1 MKEELSLREIINEVI
16 LFFINFRILIV
27 SVTLIGT
34 LSVII
39 FQKVRPAYYSTVA
52 IATSGLSAFERIEDD
67 KEILNQRTA
76 INIINSIQLDLK
88 KEDYYVV
95 SQKLSVSEEVA
106 SNIKKINAEQI
117 FREDENNKKHNT
129 PKFEIH
135 LSVKDNSIIDSVETG
150 LMKYFNTNKYIDNYY
165 DQYSVTNDQ
174 EINSIEDEIKS
185 LQDLRESSDA
195 KIDMSSISVLS
206 KKGISQV
213 QNQIIE
219 LIQMKS
225 LNTTNKALL
234 KPLSFV
240 QGFFVSQ
247 VPERGVLMLGSI
259 AAGVSFLLGIIIA
272 VFKVVYIKSKE

>member
-16 LFFINFRILIV
+16 LFFINFRILII
-27 SVTLIGT
+27 SVTLIGI

-39 FQKVRPAYYSTVA
+39 FQNVRPAYYSSVA
-52 IATSGLSAFERIEDD
+52 IATSGLSVFERIEDD
-67 KEILNQRTA
+67 KEIQNQRTA
-76 INIINSIQLDLK
+76 INIINSMQLDLN
-88 KEDYYVV
+88 KEDYYVLA
-95 SQKLSVSEEVA
+95 QKLSISEEVA
-106 SNIKKINAEQI
+106 SKIKKINAEQI
-117 FREDENNKKHNT
+117 FREDENNKKYNT

-165 DQYSVTNDQ
+165 DQYSATNDQ

-185 LQDLRESSDA
+185 LQDLRKSSDA

-206 KKGISQV
+206 KKGISEV

-225 LNTTNKALL
+225 LNTTNKELL

-247 VPERGVLMLGSI
+247 VPERGVLVLGSI
-259 AAGVSFLLGIIIA
+259 AAGISFLLGMIIA
-272 VFKVVYIKSKE
+272 VFKSVYTKSKE

>member
-16 LFFINFRILIV
+16 LFFINFRILII

-52 IATSGLSAFERIEDD
+52 IATSGLSAFERIDYTPEV
-67 KEILNQRTA
+67 LNQRTV
-76 INIINSIQLDLK
+76 INIINNLQLDLE

-95 SQKLSVSEEVA
+95 AQKLGVSQGVA
-106 SNIKKINAEQI
+106 SKIKKINAEQI
-117 FREDENNKKHNT
+117 FREDETNKKHNT

-150 LMKYFNTNKYIDNYY
+150 LMKYFNTNKYIANYY
-165 DQYSVTNDQ
+165 YQYSVTNDQ

-185 LQDLRESSDA
+185 LQDLRKSSGA
-195 KIDMSSISVLS
+195 KIDMSSTSVLS
-206 KKGISQV
+206 KKGISEV

-219 LIQMKS
+219 LMQMKS
-225 LNTTNKALL
+225 LNTTNKELL

-240 QGFFVSQ
+240 QEFSVSQ
-247 VPERGVLMLGSI
+247 VPERGVLILGSL
-259 AAGVSFLLGIIIA
+259 AAGISFLLGIIIA
-272 VFKVVYIKSKE
+272 VFKSVYTKSKE

>member
-1 MKEELSLREIINEVI
+1 MKEELSLREIISEVI

-34 LSVII
+34 LSVVI

-76 INIINSIQLDLK
+76 IKIINSIQLDLK

-95 SQKLSVSEEVA
+95 SRKLSVSEEVA
-106 SNIKKINAEQI
+106 SKIKKINAEQI
-117 FREDENNKKHNT
+117 FREDENNKKYNT

-150 LMKYFNTNKYIDNYY
+150 LIKYFNTNKYIDNYY
-165 DQYSVTNDQ
+165 YQYSVTNDQ

-185 LQDLRESSDA
+185 LQDLRKSSDA

-206 KKGISQV
+206 KKGISEV

-240 QGFFVSQ
+240 QGFSVSQ
-247 VPERGVLMLGSI
+247 VPERGVLVLGSI
-259 AAGVSFLLGIIIA
+259 AAGISFLLGMIIA
-272 VFKVVYIKSKE
+272 VFKSVYTKSKE

>member
-16 LFFINFRILIV
+16 LFFINFRILII

-39 FQKVRPAYYSTVA
+39 FQKIRPAYYSTVA
-52 IATSGLSAFERIEDD
+52 IATSGLSVFERIEDE
-67 KEILNQRTA
+67 KERLNQGTA
-76 INIINSIQLDLK
+76 INIINNVQLYLE

-95 SQKLSVSEEVA
+95 AQKLSISEEVA
-106 SNIKKINAEQI
+106 SKIKEINAEQI
-117 FREDENNKKHNT
+117 FREDEDNKKYNT

-150 LMKYFNTNKYIDNYY
+150 LMKYFNTNKYIANYY
-165 DQYSVTNDQ
+165 YQYSVTNDQ

-185 LQDLRESSDA
+185 LQDLRKSSGA
-195 KIDMSSISVLS
+195 KIDMSSTSVLS
-206 KKGISQV
+206 KKGISEV

-225 LNTTNKALL
+225 LNTTNQELL

-240 QGFFVSQ
+240 EGFSISQ
-247 VPERGVLMLGSI
+247 VPERAVLMLGSI
-259 AAGVSFLLGIIIA
+259 AAGISFLLGIIIA
-272 VFKVVYIKSKE
+272 VFKSIYTKSKE

>member
-16 LFFINFRILIV
+16 LFFINFRILII

-52 IATSGLSAFERIEDD
+52 IATSGLSAFERIDYTPEV
-67 KEILNQRTA
+67 LNQRTV
-76 INIINSIQLDLK
+76 INIINNLQLDLK

-95 SQKLSVSEEVA
+95 AQKLGVSQGVA
-106 SNIKKINAEQI
+106 SKIKKINAEQI
-117 FREDENNKKHNT
+117 FREDETDNKHNT

-150 LMKYFNTNKYIDNYY
+150 LMKYFNTNKYIANYY
-165 DQYSVTNDQ
+165 YQYSVTNDQ

-185 LQDLRESSDA
+185 LQDLRKSSGA
-195 KIDMSSISVLS
+195 KIDMSSTSVLS
-206 KKGISQV
+206 KKGISEV

-219 LIQMKS
+219 LMQMKS
-225 LNTTNKALL
+225 LNTTNKELL

-240 QGFFVSQ
+240 QEFSVSQ
-247 VPERGVLMLGSI
+247 VPERGVLILGSL
-259 AAGVSFLLGIIIA
+259 AAGISFLLGIIIA
-272 VFKVVYIKSKE
+272 VFKSVYTKSKE

>member
-16 LFFINFRILIV
+16 LFFINFRILII

-52 IATSGLSAFERIEDD
+52 IATSGLSAFERIDYTPEV
-67 KEILNQRTA
+67 LNQRTV
-76 INIINSIQLDLK
+76 INIINNLQLDLE

-95 SQKLSVSEEVA
+95 AQKLGVSQGVA
-106 SNIKKINAEQI
+106 SKIKKINAEQI
-117 FREDENNKKHNT
+117 FREDETDNKHNT

-150 LMKYFNTNKYIDNYY
+150 LMKYFNTNKYIANYY
-165 DQYSVTNDQ
+165 YQYSVTNDQ

-185 LQDLRESSDA
+185 LQDLRKSSGA
-195 KIDMSSISVLS
+195 KIDMSSTSVLS
-206 KKGISQV
+206 KKGISEV

-219 LIQMKS
+219 LMQMKS
-225 LNTTNKALL
+225 LNTTNKELL

-240 QGFFVSQ
+240 QEFSVSQ
-247 VPERGVLMLGSI
+247 VPERGVLILGSL
-259 AAGVSFLLGIIIA
+259 AAGISFLLGIIIA
-272 VFKVVYIKSKE
+272 VFKSVYTKSKE

>member
-16 LFFINFRILIV
+16 LFFINFRILII

-39 FQKVRPAYYSTVA
+39 FQKVRPSYYSTVA
-52 IATSGLSAFERIEDD
+52 IATSGLSVFERIEDE
-67 KEILNQRTA
+67 KERMNQGTA
-76 INIINSIQLDLK
+76 INIINNVQLYLE

-95 SQKLSVSEEVA
+95 AQKLNISQEVA
-106 SNIKKINAEQI
+106 SKIKKINAEQI
-117 FREDENNKKHNT
+117 FREDENNKKYNT
-129 PKFEIH
+129 PKFRIE
-135 LSVKDNSIIDSVETG
+135 LSVKDNSIIELIEIG
-150 LMKYFNTNKYIDNYY
+150 LINYFNTNEYVANYY
-165 DQYSVTNDQ
+165 NQYSITNDQ

-185 LQDLRESSDA
+185 LKDLRKSSDA
-195 KIDMSSISVLS
+195 KIDMSSFNLFS
-206 KKGISQV
+206 KKGISEV

-259 AAGVSFLLGIIIA
+259 AAGISFLLGIIIA
-272 VFKVVYIKSKE
+272 VFKSVYTNSKE